1 MFGGLLDFA
10 APIVNAVGDFFG
22 GDDDD
27 SSIGAIGDILKSV
40 LGTVQPYIPS
50 VVQAGSAYGVYEAQK
65 EANTANLEIAR
76 QAQQFGGE
84 QADLNRMFQQ
94 LSADRAMAFSAQQ
107 ASAQT
112 NFQER
117 MSNTSMQRAVAD
129 MKAAGVNPMLAF
141 RAGGASTPSGASGS
155 GVAAG
160 GSSAGGVPVRM
171 ENALA
176 SAVGSGA
183 MAARVAQEL
192 ETAKISND
200 NLRRQGKRI
209 DAETELLKAQVPRV
223 NQDTQT
229 SAATAAVLAGQS
241 QRVQDEMRVL
251 QARAEN
257 LRAELRTIHAESERR
272 RFIVDKLQPVELELM
287 RTQLKLATSQVP
299 LASNLANAQDSWWMR
314 NVSPY
319 LPDVLRGSGLGV
331 DLRRGWFSSGG
342 R

>member
-1 MFGGLLDFA
+1 MFGGLGDWIGTA
-10 APIVNAVGDFFG
+10 AGFVGDLFG
-22 GDDDD
+22 GGNDD
-27 SSIGAIGDILKSV
+27 SGFSIGSIGDIVKSV
-40 LGTVQPYIPS
+40 LGTVQPYISP

-65 EANTANLEIAR
+65 EANVANLDIAR
-76 QAQQFGGE
+76 QAQSFGAE

-94 LSADRAMAFSAQQ
+94 LSAERAQAFSAQQ

-141 RAGGASTPSGASGS
+141 KSGGASTPSGASGS

-160 GSSAGGVPVRM
+160 GSSASGVPVRM

-192 ETAKISND
+192 QTAQISNE
-200 NLRRQGKRI
+200 NLRKTGHQI
-209 DAETELLKAQVPRV
+209 DAQTELIKASVPRV
-223 NQDTQT
+223 NQETQT
-229 SAATAAVLAGQS
+229 SAASAQVLRGQA
-241 QRVQDEMRVL
+241 QKVQDEMVEI
-251 QARAEN
+251 QARVEN

-272 RFIVDKLQPVELELM
+272 RFIVDKLLPA
-287 RTQLKLATSQVP
+287 QLDLTKVQTKLATLQVP
-299 LASNLANAQDSWWMR
+299 FATNQADAQGSWWMR
-314 NVSPY
+314 EVSPY
-319 LPDVLRGSGLGV
+319 LPDLLKGSGSIL
-331 DLRRGWFSSGG
+331 DLRRSV